1 MPRGRVRVLGAGW
14 QVSELPIGT
23 GRRGSGVGDAFVE
36 RLLQRGQWEAVHA
49 ADISAGERRG
59 AETTAVEIEADV
71 EPGVAYAMA
80 ARHASGAITFHFAI
94 ESERRGRGGG
104 GSRRV
109 RFQIPISQETGAGE
123 RRGILGKVVRT
134 VLLKF
139 AGKIADKTVPAL
151 GLAFEKLEWKHKGL
165 KEGLKVVSA
174 QELAA
179 PKPKLARVAEAGAFS
194 TDPSH
199 ANLLLLHGTFSDAG
213 GAFRGLATTR
223 AGGAT
228 FFDLVKPLYGDRI
241 FALDHFTVSRTPE
254 ENAKAVLDALP
265 AGPCVF
271 DAITHSRGG
280 LVLRDL
286 VELQKSPKFKLRRA
300 VLVASP
306 NAGTPLA
313 SPKRFDVFVT
323 WISNLLDLFPDNPFT
338 TGVEFVSEGLG
349 WIAHHIVG
357 ALPGLAAMDSAGTD
371 IANLEHSGYAPAE
384 AYSAL
389 AANFEPDRNL
399 LARLADAG
407 VDVFFGSANDLVVP
421 SEGGWRKAPGAAPLI
436 PGDRIGC
443 FGRGGNLQGQVT
455 HIGFFDKPETVT
467 FLATALGGAMQ
478 PIATLDPNQDL
489 PFLLRR
495 GAALET
501 GAGASAVLP
510 AAAAPAAAT
519 KPPTEVAA
527 AQPAPAGRGPAA
539 QGAPSG
545 PGATGDDVFYL
556 SVLAPKTADA
566 PAMLVANFRNAS
578 AMEIMYRGGK
588 DIHLEDDGTSGGA
601 AARGPA
607 KRAARN
613 PQDQKALDAGQRW
626 KRIIGIQRD
635 IQGYVNGDPKVKK
648 LPDSK
653 ALIQLGGELFEVL
666 FPGEIRRLYDGA
678 RAVQPNGRLNLVFT
692 SQVSWMADLPWEF
705 VYDPNRKTFLAVSE
719 VNFTRNVLTAIPAE
733 RGDAL
738 DRKLRILVIVAQPL
752 GMAHLSV
759 DEETAVIKSGFSR
772 LTEAGIAD
780 VEVLLDA
787 TPALLH
793 RTLETMDYDIV
804 HFIGHGSY
812 DAESDLGYL
821 FFESEDGR
829 ELTRVDSDVL
839 RQIICRRGIRLLV
852 LNACETGRGG
862 IADFNRGVA
871 PALVAGGVPAVIAN
885 QYSVLD
891 VSATAFARH
900 FYWALGQGQT
910 LGDAA
915 REARVSVNYSISGEA
930 IDWAV
935 PVVFARNPA
944 ERITVEK
951 QPVRVDREMAA
962 GARRGVR
969 RSGRRIQVAL
979 WDVQRM
985 IPGLEEIAG
994 TLNRAQ
1000 ERFEFRVVSLTAPLG
1015 TWRVEKD
1022 DGKGKGKAYL
1032 IAEHVVERLG
1042 DKPREFGV
1050 DRLIAVTNLPLRSSN
1065 KSDLQVWE
1073 DPDAKIAILSIYG
1086 FLEMLAPPRL
1096 TIEHLITNIVTA
1108 SLCSLTNHKSG
1119 AKTCLMYENPPA
1131 DPSIAGRLL
1140 LCGVCKRR
1148 LQKKPEEITWIEAML
1163 AAYA

>member
-1 MPRGRVRVLGAGW
+1 MR
-14 QVSELPIGT
+14 ELPISPD
-23 GRRGSGVGDAFVE
+23 RRGSGVADDFVE
-36 RLLQRGQWEAVHA
+36 RLLQRGQWLGVRA
-49 ADISAGERRG
+49 ADIIAGERRG
-59 AETTAVEIEADV
+59 PETTVVEVEADV
-71 EPGVAYAMA
+71 EPGVPYVIA
-80 ARHASGAITFHFAI
+80 ARYPSNAITFHFPF
-94 ESERRGRGGG
+94 ESERRGSGDGRG
-104 GSRRV
+104 RTV
-109 RFQIPISQETGAGE
+109 RFQIPISQEPVTGE

-139 AGKIADKTVPAL
+139 AGKIADKTMPAL
-151 GLAFEKLEWKHKGL
+151 GLAFEKLEWKRKGL
-165 KEGLKVVSA
+165 TEGLKVVSA

-179 PKPKLARVAEAGAFS
+179 PRPKLARVAGPAAFS

-199 ANLLLLHGTFSDAG
+199 PNLLFLHGTFSNAVA
-213 GAFRGLATTR
+213 AFKELATAR
-223 AGGAT
+223 AGGVT

-241 FALDHFTVSRTPE
+241 FALDHFTISRTPE
-254 ENAKAVLDALP
+254 ENAKALLDALP
-265 AGPCVF
+265 AGPCIF
-271 DAITHSRGG
+271 DVITHSRGG
-280 LVLRDL
+280 LVLRNL

-313 SPKRFDVFVT
+313 SPKRFDVFLT

-357 ALPGLAAMDSAGTD
+357 ALPGLAAMDSTGTE
-371 IANLEHSGYAPAE
+371 IANLEHSGSAPAD

-389 AANFEPDRNL
+389 AANFDPDRNL
-399 LARLADAG
+399 LARMADAG

-421 SEGGWRKAPGAAPLI
+421 SEGGWRRAPGAAPLI

-443 FGRGGNLQGQVT
+443 FGRGGNLQAQVT
-455 HIGFFDKPETVT
+455 HITFFDKPEAVT

-478 PIATLDPNQDL
+478 PIAALDPYKDL

-495 GAALET
+495 GAAL
-501 GAGASAVLP
+501 AASI
-510 AAAAPAAAT
+510 AAPAVISASAAPVAVT
-519 KPPTEVAA
+519 KPPTEMAA
-527 AQPAPAGRGPAA
+527 AQPSAVARTSAA
-539 QGAPSG
+539 QTMD
-545 PGATGDDVFYL
+545 ATGDEVFYL
-556 SVLAPKTADA
+556 SVLAPKTANA
-566 PAMLVANFRNAS
+566 PAMLIANFRNAS
-578 AMEIMYRGGK
+578 AMEIMYRGEK
-588 DIHLEDDGTSGGA
+588 DIHIEDDEAPNA
-601 AARGPA
+601 AA
-607 KRAARN
+607 KRWQGKRVVQN
-613 PQDQKALDAGQRW
+613 PQNQKALDAGQRW
-626 KRIIGIQRD
+626 KRIIRIHRS
-635 IQGYVNGDPKVKK
+635 IQGYVNGNPKVKQ

-653 ALIQLGGELFEVL
+653 TLIQLGGELFELL

-678 RAVQPNGRLNLVFT
+678 RAVQPHGRLNLVFT

-733 RGDAL
+733 RGNAF

-780 VEVLLDA
+780 VDVLLDA

-793 RTLETMDYDIV
+793 RTLETTDYDIV

-812 DAESDLGYL
+812 DPKTDLGSL

-839 RQIICRRGIRLLV
+839 QQIICRRGIRLLA

-944 ERITVEK
+944 ERIRVEK
-951 QPVRVDREMAA
+951 QPVRVEREEPA
-962 GARRGVR
+962 GGRSVR

-985 IPGLEEIAG
+985 IPKLEEIAD
-994 TLNRAQ
+994 TLTRVQ
-1000 ERFEFRVVSLTAPLG
+1000 DCFEFRVVNLTAPLG
-1015 TWRVEKD
+1015 TWRVERD
-1022 DGKGKGKAYL
+1022 DRKGKGKAYL
-1032 IAEHVVERLG
+1032 IAEHVVERIG

-1050 DRLIAVTNLPLRSSN
+1050 DRLIAVTNLPLKSSK

-1073 DPDAKIAILSIYG
+1073 SQDKRIAINSIYG
-1086 FLEMLAPPRL
+1086 FLDLLAPPRL
-1096 TIEHLITNIVTA
+1096 TIEHLITNVVTT
-1108 SLCSLTNHKSG
+1108 SLCDLKNHKSG
-1119 AKTCLMYENPPA
+1119 TKTCLMYENPPA
-1131 DPSIAGRLL
+1131 DPSIAGQLV
-1140 LCGVCKRR
+1140 LCGACKTR
-1148 LQKKPEEITWIEAML
+1148 LQKSPEEISWIEAML
-1163 AAYA
+1163 AAYP